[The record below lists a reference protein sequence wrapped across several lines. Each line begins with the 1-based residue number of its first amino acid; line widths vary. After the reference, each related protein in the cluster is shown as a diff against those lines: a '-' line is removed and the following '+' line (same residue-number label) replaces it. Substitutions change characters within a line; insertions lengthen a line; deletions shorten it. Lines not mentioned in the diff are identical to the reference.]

1 MKIYQLCLVGCFL
14 LFACQS
20 QKSFSGNYK
29 NLSVVEQQMADSLLS
44 WALDH
49 EALYTLCDTLKPMS
63 SVRMYRLPLLSP
75 EQTTRDSAQQILKQL
90 YTVAKAL
97 QTKKLSFVV
106 NPFER
111 NDSIYKN
118 IECYVIRHERLQQL
132 IKEKQAFYNKLGIA
146 PNTAPEALLA
156 ITEYEQKYTR
166 WQSYGYLFGYPEHAV
181 QFFVEAGK
189 QQDSTGKFVQRD
201 FIHIPVAVAN
211 SGYFTYAVP
220 KGYMLTAIDSS
231 IQQSAAVTLNKYQLF
246 KKQYGMQPKT
256 VWRILRK
263 MNSSN

>member
-1 MKIYQLCLVGCFL
+1 MKLTIYTFLFSLLLTGCSSTNSL
-14 LFACQS
+14 QQAYR
-20 QKSFSGNYK
+20 K
-29 NLSVVEQQMADSLLS
+29 LSSSEQQMADSLLR

-49 EALYTLCDTLKPMS
+49 EALFTLCDTLKPIS

-75 EQTTRDSAQQILKQL
+75 EQTKRDSAQQILQQL

-146 PNTAPEALLA
+146 PNTAPEAVLA

>member
-1 MKIYQLCLVGCFL
+1 
-14 LFACQS
+14 
-20 QKSFSGNYK
+20 
-29 NLSVVEQQMADSLLS
+29 MADSLLR

-75 EQTTRDSAQQILKQL
+75 QQTTRDSAQQILNQL
-90 YTVAKAL
+90 NRVAQAL
-97 QTKKLSFVV
+97 RSTELSFIV

-111 NDSIYKN
+111 SDSIYKN
-118 IECYVIRHERLQQL
+118 IELYAIRNHRLKQL
-132 IKEKQAFYNKLGIA
+132 IQEKEIFYGKLGIA
-146 PNTAPEALLA
+146 PNTTPDAVLA

-181 QFFVEAGK
+181 QFFVQAGK

-220 KGYMLTAIDSS
+220 KGYAPTAIDSS
-231 IQQSAAVTLNKYQLF
+231 IQQSARLTLSRYQLL
-246 KKQYGMQPKT
+246 KKQYRARSNS

-263 MNSSN
+263 MNSSNQ